1 MLWLNYKYLQ
11 LWKYTNFEFMTT
23 EEKSLINTEDANI
36 YFLIPS

>member
-1 MLWLNYKYLQ
+1 MMWLNYKYLQ
-11 LWKYTNFEFMTT
+11 LWKYNFEFMTT